1 MAIDDK
7 IRDRKLKYDIN
18 REAAKISA
26 LSSRK
31 IDKYEYFTGEE
42 ILSSNQRQIIELAT
56 FTYAPL
62 GKVCENQRKT
72 IEHQGTKQ
80 INALK
85 ALKPEEDLKALKT
98 K

>member
-1 MAIDDK
+1 M
-7 IRDRKLKYDIN
+7 
-18 REAAKISA
+18 
-26 LSSRK
+26 
-31 IDKYEYFTGEE
+31 
-42 ILSSNQRQIIELAT
+42 

-62 GKVCENQRKT
+62 GTFCENQRKT
-72 IEHQGTKQ
+72 TEHQGTKQ

>member
-1 MAIDDK
+1 M
-7 IRDRKLKYDIN
+7 
-18 REAAKISA
+18 
-26 LSSRK
+26 
-31 IDKYEYFTGEE
+31 
-42 ILSSNQRQIIELAT
+42 SSNQRQIIELAT